1 MEEELYYA
9 IERYLANDMTPEERA
24 TFETR
29 ITQDEELAEKLTIYR
44 SASQTLSSRLRN
56 EEKEKLFRK
65 TLSEI
70 EIATPANGNVRA
82 LRFYG
87 WAAAASIALLCV
99 ALFYTS
105 KLTKPDFAEY
115 YTYEPLALVER
126 GNEDSARLQ
135 AQEDFNAKEYEK
147 AIADFD
153 VLLLEDKDNTE
164 LLLYKGIAFLE
175 LDNITEA
182 NKLFNTVRAS
192 GSIYKD
198 KATWMLAL
206 VALKQKDY
214 EGCEALL
221 KEIPTDS
228 PEYRNAEKL
237 LEDL

>member
-24 TFETR
+24 TFEAK
-29 ITQDEELAEKLTIYR
+29 ITQDGELAEKLNIYR
-44 SASQTLSSRLRN
+44 SASHSLSSRLKN

-65 TLSEI
+65 TLSEM
-70 EIATPANGNVRA
+70 EIAVPAQGNVRA

-87 WAAAASIALLCV
+87 WAAAASVALLCV

-105 KLTKPDFAEY
+105 KLSKPDYAEY
-115 YTYEPLALVER
+115 NTYEPLALVER
-126 GNEDSARLQ
+126 GDEDSTRLQ

-153 VLLLEDKDNTE
+153 VLLLEDKGNTE
-164 LLLYKGIAFLE
+164 LLFYKGIAFLE

-182 NKLFNTVRAS
+182 NKLFNTVKAS

-206 VALKQKDY
+206 SALKRKDY
-214 EGCEALL
+214 EACKALL

-228 PEYRNAEKL
+228 PEYKNAQKL